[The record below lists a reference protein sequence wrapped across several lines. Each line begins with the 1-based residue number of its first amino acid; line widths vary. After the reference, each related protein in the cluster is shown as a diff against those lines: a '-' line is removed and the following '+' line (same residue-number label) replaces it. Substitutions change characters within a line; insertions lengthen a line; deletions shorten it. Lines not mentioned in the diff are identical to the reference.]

1 MKTVKNLVL
10 LGIVMSAFLSSCT
23 MQKCVY
29 SKGYYVDWFGDKHK
43 SGVQKKSDD
52 VTIINESAEA
62 YLSFSQNEGSVN
74 NDVDAAQESNLIT
87 ASAGSD
93 DLIIV
98 KEKRPAV
105 SERKL
110 SIAERALD
118 KSQQGSYEVTELK
131 AKSAAAA
138 TPSGE
143 KSQLTALLLCF
154 FLGGLGIHRFYLGY
168 TAIGIIQL
176 LTLGG
181 CGIWALIDLIMII
194 TGDLKPNGGS
204 YDKTL

>member
-29 SKGYYVDWFGDKHK
+29 SKGYYVDWFVDKHK

-52 VTIINESAEA
+52 VMIINESAEA

-118 KSQQGSYEVTELK
+118 KSQQGSHEVTELK

-143 KSQLTALLLCF
+143 KSQLTALLICF

>member
-52 VTIINESAEA
+52 VMIINESAEA

-118 KSQQGSYEVTELK
+118 KSQQGSHEVTELK

-143 KSQLTALLLCF
+143 KSQLTALLICF